1 MEEDLYRVGA
11 RKSSSM
17 ERRRFLRGLCATGL
31 GLAFGGL
38 VSRAADAPSLG
49 QIAYQLSWVKNF
61 QFAGSYFAETK
72 NYYRQYGVDVD
83 LLAGGPNL
91 SADPIVVSGKALVGQ
106 SSPDFMCNAVGKG
119 AALTCIGANY
129 QRTVFCMI
137 SMSKTPLNNPH
148 DMIGKKIGIQTNN
161 LVIWR
166 AFLKLNHIPVSSI
179 QVVPVQFDF
188 TPLIS
193 GEVDG
198 FFGYANDDVIQIKNK
213 GFDIHYFLF
222 ADYGYKM
229 LNATYSVLTE
239 SLADKSRRAQLVAF
253 MRGEIRGWQDALK
266 DPALSAKLNVFGQ
279 GNGLD
284 LKGEEASCAATT
296 DFIVDADTPT
306 HGLFWMSPASI
317 SETITTLAAGGVKA
331 TPDMFTNAIIEEAY
345 QGKTTL

>member
-1 MEEDLYRVGA
+1 
-11 RKSSSM
+11 M
-17 ERRRFLRGLCATGL
+17 ERRTFLRGFGATTL

-38 VSRAADAPSLG
+38 VCRAEDAPSLG
-49 QIAYQLSWVKNF
+49 RMAYQLSWVKNF
-61 QFAGSYFAETK
+61 QFAGSYLADTK
-72 NYYRQYGVDVD
+72 NYYRQYGIDVD

-106 SSPDFMCNAVGKG
+106 SSPDFMCNAIGKG

-129 QRTVFCMI
+129 QRTVFCMM
-137 SMSKTPLNNPH
+137 SMSKTPLNNPQ

-166 AFLKLNHIPVSSI
+166 AFLKLNKIPASSI

-188 TPLIS
+188 TPLVS

-213 GFDIHYFLF
+213 GFDVHYFLF

-229 LNATYSVLTE
+229 LNATYSVLTD
-239 SLADKSRRAQLVAF
+239 SLVDKTKRAQIVAF
-253 MRGEIRGWQDALK
+253 MRGEIRGWQDAIK
-266 DPALSAKLNVFGQ
+266 DPALSAQLTVNVYGK

-284 LKGEEASCAATT
+284 LKGEEASCVATN
-296 DFIVDADTPT
+296 DFIIDSDTPS
-306 HGLFWMSPASI
+306 HGLFWMSPASVA
-317 SETITTLAAGGVKA
+317 ETITTLAAGGVKA
-331 TPDMFTNAIIEEAY
+331 TSDMFTNDIINEAY
-345 QGKTTL
+345 EGKTTL